1 VRAVRAADG
10 AVRVVEVPAPE
21 APASGTDGVRVRV
34 RSAGICGSDLHLV
47 QRGFALPHT
56 LGHEIAGETADG
68 TPVAIEPLLPCGHCG
83 ACTSGAYNLCERGPS
98 IVIGIA
104 HDGGM
109 ADEIVVPERGL
120 VRLPAGLRAADA
132 CLVEPLAVAV
142 HGLRRAGLAG
152 GERVAVIGGGT
163 IGLCAVAA
171 ARAAGAHVDLL
182 ARHDAQREA
191 GTRLGAGDLSDADGD
206 ARGGYDLVI
215 DAAGT
220 ASALER
226 AVALCRPG
234 ARLALLATYWDGRLE
249 LPGLALCVK
258 EIDVVPASLY
268 GRAGA
273 ARDVDVAAGVLA
285 ARPTIADALVTHRFP
300 LDAAA
305 EAFRVAADRAA
316 GAIKV
321 VLEP

>member
-1 VRAVRAADG
+1 MRAVRAADG
-10 AVRVVEVPAPE
+10 SVQIVEVPAPG
-21 APASGTDGVRVRV
+21 ADADGVRVRV
-34 RSAGICGSDLHLV
+34 RAAGICGSDLHLV
-47 QRGFALPHT
+47 HRSPSLPHT
-56 LGHEIAGETADG
+56 LGHEMAGVTPDG
-68 TPVAIEPLLPCGHCG
+68 TPVAVEPLLPCGTCPQC
-83 ACTSGAYNLCERGPS
+83 AQGAYNLCERGPS
-98 IVIGIA
+98 IVIGIG

-109 ADEIVVPERGL
+109 ADEIVVPERCL
-120 VRLPAGLRAADA
+120 VRLPAGLRPADA
-132 CLVEPLAVAV
+132 CLVEPVAVAV

-171 ARAAGAHVDLL
+171 AVAAGARVDLA

-191 GTRLGAGDLSDADGD
+191 GARLGAGEPGD
-206 ARGGYDLVI
+206 GYDLVV

-220 ASALER
+220 ASALEQ

-234 ARLALLATYWDGRLE
+234 ARLLLVATYWDGLA
-249 LPGLALCVK
+249 LPGFPLCMK
-258 EIDVVPASLY
+258 EVDVVPASLY

-273 ARDVDVAAGVLA
+273 ARDVDVAAGMLA
-285 ARPTIADALVTHRFP
+285 ARPAVAEALVTHRFP
-300 LDAAA
+300 LDAAPD
-305 EAFRVAADRAA
+305 AFRTAADRAS

>member
-1 VRAVRAADG
+1 MRAVRAADG
-10 AVRVVEVPAPE
+10 EVRVVEVPAP
-21 APASGTDGVRVRV
+21 AGDGVRVRV
-34 RSAGICGSDLHLV
+34 RSVGICGSDLHLV
-47 QRGFALPHT
+47 HRGFALPHT
-56 LGHEIAGETADG
+56 LGHEMAGETADG
-68 TPVAIEPLLPCGHCG
+68 TPVAVEPLLPCGRCPP
-83 ACTSGAYNLCERGPS
+83 CTAGAYNLCERGPS

-109 ADEIVVPERGL
+109 ADEILVPERCL

-152 GERVAVIGGGT
+152 GERVAVVGGGT

-171 ARAAGAHVDLL
+171 AVAAGARVDLV

-191 GTRLGAGDLSDADGD
+191 GARLGAGEPGAEDGG
-206 ARGGYDLVI
+206 RYDLVV

-220 ASALER
+220 KGALER
-226 AVALCRPG
+226 ALGLCRPG
-234 ARLALLATYWDGRLE
+234 ARLALLATYWDGLE
-249 LPGLALCVK
+249 LPGLALCMK
-258 EIDVVPASLY
+258 EVNAIPASLY

-285 ARPTIADALVTHRFP
+285 ARPLVADALVTHRFP
-300 LDAAA
+300 LDAAT